1 VTVFNKR
8 NALVGF
14 LTVKAAQ
21 RTLSRRRERRRRGA
35 KIAAFATLGIVSIGI
50 VAAIA
55 AVLYRRSGEEGA
67 EMQGYA
73 VGDDDSEIV
82 GEYVTAPESLPAT

>member
-1 VTVFNKR
+1 MTVFNKR

-14 LTVKAAQ
+14 ITLKAAQ
-21 RTLSRRRERRRRGA
+21 RALERRKQRRRRSA
-35 KIAAFATLGIVSIGI
+35 KIAAVVTLGVVSVGI

-55 AVLYRRSGEEGA
+55 AVLHRRSGEEGHSL
-67 EMQGYA
+67 QGYA

-82 GEYVTAPESLPAT
+82 GEYVTAPEPLPAT

>member
-1 VTVFNKR
+1 MTVFNKR

-55 AVLYRRSGEEGA
+55 AVLYRRSGEEGS
-67 EMQGYA
+67 EMHGYA

-82 GEYVTAPESLPAT
+82 GEYVATPESLQAT

>member
-14 LTVKAAQ
+14 LTLKAAQ
-21 RTLSRRRERRRRGA
+21 RTLSRRRERRRRSA
-35 KIAAFATLGIVSIGI
+35 KIAAFVTLGIVSVGI

-55 AVLYRRSGEEGA
+55 AVLHRRSGEEGQQ
-67 EMQGYA
+67 MQGYA